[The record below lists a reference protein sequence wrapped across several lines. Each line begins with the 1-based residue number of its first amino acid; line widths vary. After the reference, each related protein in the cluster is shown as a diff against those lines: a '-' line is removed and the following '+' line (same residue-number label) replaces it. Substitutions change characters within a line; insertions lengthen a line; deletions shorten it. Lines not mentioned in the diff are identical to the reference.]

1 MFLEESEET
10 LLLGF
15 LLFIVAVAL
24 IVVMVL
30 VVMVM
35 AVALL
40 TVLVVVFVLMLMV
53 VIVAVAFA
61 VLVVMVVM
69 VVAEVAVLIDHV
81 REAVVVMVAGA
92 VRIVALLAV
101 LVNVLVAVTVGIV
114 AFSVGVMVVMALA
127 VGVIALLAVLVN
139 VLVAVAIRVIALL
152 VVMVVLV
159 LEALPV
165 DEVVDS
171 GVVDGMEHLVG
182 QLVLVDVEDCAHEVE
197 GDHVAAGKGTVV
209 LHSVV
214 HVDEVEGDSLAFLV
228 DDGGFDVTEEASR
241 FALHILTD
249 GKERIGEPGFSVG
262 IEVEEL
268 AAEACCAA
276 PRLFHGILFVSA
288 HLISS

>member
-1 MFLEESEET
+1 MFFEESEET

-15 LLFIVAVAL
+15 LLFIVSVAL

-35 AVALL
+35 AMALL

-81 REAVVVMVAGA
+81 REAVFVAVAVRVVALLTIVVVMV
-92 VRIVALLAV
+92 
-101 LVNVLVAVTVGIV
+101 VLVALTVGII
-114 AFSVGVMVVMALA
+114 AFLS
-127 VGVIALLAVLVN
+127 VLVD
-139 VLVAVAIRVIALL
+139 VLVAVAIRVVALL
-152 VVMVVLV
+152 VVVVVLV
-159 LEALPV
+159 LEALLV

-171 GVVDGMEHLVG
+171 GVVDGVEHLVG
-182 QLVLVDVEDCAHEVE
+182 ELVLVHIEDCAHEVE
-197 GDHVAAGKGTVV
+197 GNDVAAGKGSVV
-209 LHSVV
+209 LDTVV
-214 HVDEVEGDSLAFLV
+214 HVDEVEGDPLAFLV
-228 DDGGFDVTEEASR
+228 DDCGFDVTEEASR

-249 GKERIGEPGFSVG
+249 GKERIGEPCLGVG

-268 AAEACCAA
+268 AAETCCAA
-276 PRLFHGILFVSA
+276 SRLFHGILFVSA